1 MHVWPQVS
9 TVAYVVMDR
18 TGVLGASHQRSGY
31 CSVAFTLL
39 MPSDVVQLSIA
50 YSSSALGAA
59 QSTTC
64 SQAADVHMSICKQRA

>member
-50 YSSSALGAA
+50 
-59 QSTTC
+59 
-64 SQAADVHMSICKQRA
+64 